1 MTGSAPESQRLDRWL
16 FHARL
21 FKSRA
26 LAQRFCEAG
35 RVRINRRRTHKAHH
49 PLRPD
54 DVLSFALGARVRV
67 LRVRALGA
75 RRGPAEEARRLYDEI
90 ATERSDPVA
99 SSAHQ
104 PRPPS

>member
-1 MTGSAPESQRLDRWL
+1 MTAPPLESQRLDRWL

-49 PLRPD
+49 PLRPG
-54 DVLSFALGARVRV
+54 DVLSFSLGARVRV
-67 LRVRALGA
+67 LRVLVLGE
-75 RRGPAEEARRLYDEI
+75 RRGPAKEARRLYDDI
-90 ATERSDPVA
+90 AAERPDPA
-99 SSAHQ
+99 TPLALE